1 MSPASTATRL
11 SFYYAALFAA
21 VGAHMPF
28 WPLWLQDKGL
38 GPAEIG
44 LIMAATYATKI
55 LVGPAIGHVVDR
67 HGDRRRP
74 MLVLALGATLAWQA
88 FAVTD
93 DFWPILAV
101 TVLAVGLWTGIFPLG
116 ESLAMMETQRQRL
129 DYGRVRLWGS
139 LSFIAAAIATGNLL
153 TRQPPAV
160 LAWVVGAALG
170 LTALACWTLP
180 STATAGRGK
189 TRAPL
194 GPLLRHPLFL
204 AFLAAAS
211 LNTAAHTVYYAFAT
225 IHWQAAG
232 IDGDTIGLLWAE
244 GVIAEVA
251 LFAFSGRVVARLG
264 PGRLLVIAT
273 VAGTIRWLAL
283 GATTALPVLAVA
295 QVLHAAT
302 FGCAHLGAMHFIVR
316 AVPHALSARAQGML
330 SAVAMGAAPGLMS
343 PVAGQLYETLGGNA
357 FFVMVALSAAGAGL
371 ALVLAQRW
379 NGDKIVQAQAATDG
393 NH

>member
-1 MSPASTATRL
+1 MSPAATATRL
-11 SFYYAALFAA
+11 SFYYAALFTA

-55 LVGPAIGHVVDR
+55 LAGPGIGHVADR

-74 MLVLALGATLAWQA
+74 MLVLALGATLVWQA
-88 FAVTD
+88 FAVVD
-93 DFWPILAV
+93 GFWPVLAV
-101 TVLAVGLWTGIFPLG
+101 TVVAVGLWTGIFPLG

-153 TRQPPAV
+153 TQAPPSV
-160 LAWVVGAALG
+160 LVWVVGAALG
-170 LTALACWTLP
+170 LTACACWTLP
-180 STATAGRGK
+180 STAAAGRAR

-194 GPLLRHPLFL
+194 APLLRHPLFL
-204 AFLAAAS
+204 AFLGAAS

-225 IHWQAAG
+225 IHWQQAG

-244 GVIAEVA
+244 GVIAEVL
-251 LFAFSGRVVARLG
+251 LFAFSGKVVARLG
-264 PGRLLVIAT
+264 PGRLLLLAT
-273 VAGTIRWLAL
+273 LAGVVRWLAL
-283 GATTALPVLAVA
+283 GLSTALPVLAAA
-295 QVLHAAT
+295 QVLHAVT

-330 SAVAMGAAPGLMS
+330 SAVAMGLAPGLMS
-343 PVAGQLYETLGGNA
+343 PLAGHLYEGLGGNA
-357 FFVMVALSAAGAGL
+357 FLVMTALSAAGAAL
-371 ALVLAQRW
+371 ALVLTRRW
-379 NGDKIVQAQAATDG
+379 HGGQIIKTAQA
-393 NH
+393 